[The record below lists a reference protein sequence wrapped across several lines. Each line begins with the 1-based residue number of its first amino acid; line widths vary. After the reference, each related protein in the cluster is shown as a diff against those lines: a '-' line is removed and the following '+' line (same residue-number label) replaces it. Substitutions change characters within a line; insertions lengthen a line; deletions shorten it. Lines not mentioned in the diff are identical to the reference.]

1 MKQNFLRFRS
11 INTAKN
17 LIRCRS
23 CIKLPVK
30 IGATKFEVNMTN
42 YSQDIAKTCNLLSA
56 NVLLIDNFIR

>member
-42 YSQDIAKTCNLLSA
+42 CSQDIAKTISA
-56 NVLLIDNFIR
+56 TIDGTTT

>member
-42 YSQDIAKTCNLLSA
+42 YSQDIAKTISA
-56 NVLLIDNFIR
+56 TIDGTTT

>member
-11 INTAKN
+11 INAAKN

-30 IGATKFEVNMTN
+30 IDATKFEVNMTN
-42 YSQDIAKTCNLLSA
+42 YSQDITKTISA
-56 NVLLIDNFIR
+56 TIDGTTT

>member
-1 MKQNFLRFRS
+1 MLLLFNVKQNFLQFRS

-23 CIKLPVK
+23 CMKVPVK

-42 YSQDIAKTCNLLSA
+42 YSQDITKTISA
-56 NVLLIDNFIR
+56 ITDGTTT